1 MLMSSL
7 KVKVQFIF
15 IALTCFLTII
25 VFAIRANYNYIE
37 SELWLKSKVFLAFG
51 SNRHYEKLLLTEVEE
66 RPGQVWVRFS
76 AKLKERLKFYN
87 YIVNKVRNRVLN
99 RINMHL
105 LWPKQSKLIFSNEG
119 NFLKDLAINANT
131 TTTVY
136 LQYQGPPLDYSWD
149 SRTKIMRNNYII
161 TQYYDW
167 NGIWPLCKWLNQWRW
182 KIFQQN
188 SCVHNAQINNA
199 SSVEISNEPVSIDVY
214 LIRHQMIG
222 SSTFP
227 YLFFVHIVPLAT
239 VTVMGQVFAK
249 DYQIIPPECND
260 DPDLAYQPPE
270 FDPNNVY
277 EEVFVITQ
285 YFGTD
290 YYHKMMEDFPRLAQA
305 LPFLRQ
311 YPKIRIHM
319 LGRDNHTDALFRAL
333 HLNPDRII
341 TGIVHAKLVYLPRSA
356 PCGKM
361 RIPEGQLLS
370 HEYRKYIENNLAGDK
385 NWNSVILIKRTTKR
399 GRHFSQQ
406 KEIENVVQKLTSKY
420 GLRYELFTD
429 NPVPSPDQTMLM
441 FYRARVIIAP
451 HGAGLSNMMF
461 SRPGTYIIEGV
472 SDFPYTVTCYI
483 FSAYH
488 LGHIY
493 YGLPS
498 KGGFP
503 ENITVDWQDIATILE
518 KVFLRIKKKR

>member
-1 MLMSSL
+1 MPLS
-7 KVKVQFIF
+7 KVKVQFSFKI
-15 IALTCFLTII
+15 LTCLFFMTVFTITAYYNNVVSESWLQSN
-25 VFAIRANYNYIE
+25 VFTDF
-37 SELWLKSKVFLAFG
+37 SW
-51 SNRHYEKLLLTEVEE
+51 NRHYDKLFLTEVEE
-66 RPGQVWVRFS
+66 RPGQVWVRFN
-76 AKLKERLKFYN
+76 AKLKERLEFYN
-87 YIVNKVRNRVLN
+87 YIVSIVRNRVLSK
-99 RINMHL
+99 ITTHL
-105 LWPKQSKLIFSNEG
+105 VWPKQSKRIFSNEG
-119 NFLKDLAINANT
+119 NFLKDIAINANT

-136 LQYQGPPLDYSWD
+136 LQYQGPQLDRHWD
-149 SRTKIMRNNYII
+149 SSTEIMHNNYII

-182 KIFQQN
+182 KIYQQN
-188 SCVHNAQINNA
+188 SCVHNAQINNV
-199 SSVEISNEPVSIDVY
+199 SSIEINDKPVSINVY
-214 LIRHQMIG
+214 LILNQMIG
-222 SSTFP
+222 SPLFP
-227 YLFFVHIVPLAT
+227 YIFFLHIIPHAT
-239 VTVMGQVFAK
+239 VTVMGQVFGK
-249 DYQIIPPECND
+249 DYEIVPTECTE
-260 DPDLAYQPPE
+260 DPDIAYQPPE

-290 YYHKMMEDFPRLAQA
+290 YYHKMMEDLPRLAQA

-319 LGRDNHTDALFRAL
+319 LGRDNHTDALFQAL
-333 HLNPDRII
+333 HLNPERIV
-341 TGIVHAKLVYLPRSA
+341 TGVVHAILVYLPRSA
-356 PCGKM
+356 PCGEM

-385 NWNSVILIKRTTKR
+385 NWNSVILIKRTIKR

-406 KEIENVVQKLTSKY
+406 IEIESAVRNLTTKY

-429 NPVPSPDQTMLM
+429 NPVPSPEQTMLM

-451 HGAGLSNMMF
+451 HGAGLSNMIF

-472 SDFPYTVTCYI
+472 SDFPSTVTCYL

-503 ENITVDWQDIATILE
+503 EKITVDWQDIATILE
-518 KVFLRIKKKR
+518 KVLQRIN